1 MRILFVNHSSSLTG
15 APISCLNIITRIN
28 ENFIPFFATKENGPI
43 INELESYKV
52 KTYII
57 EKKGFLGIQYI
68 KSFLKI
74 IDREKI
80 DLIHLNTLTP
90 FCKYAGIAGFIKRI
104 PIVWFVRENPLISRS
119 KRLKFWLKRVSS
131 KIVFVDKD
139 TMNKLMN
146 KDDLKKVEL
155 VYNGVDTSYFRPENS
170 EFLIK
175 SFNIEPD
182 NKLIGY
188 IGLITERKGIEY
200 LIKAFDKVKQEY
212 KKCKL
217 IIIGGYKKGDENY
230 YKKLRELTKTLNLES
245 DIYFTGLI
253 RDIKDAINNLDIV
266 VIPSLEERCSR
277 VLLESISCAKP
288 VVTTNVGG
296 NPEII
301 KNGFN
306 GIIVPP
312 ADNDDL
318 AKAILNFLNNEKL
331 AEQMGKNGRLIAEKY
346 FDININIQKIKRIYS
361 EIAGKCKT

>member
-28 ENFIPFFATKENGPI
+28 ENFIPFFVTKENGPI
-43 INELESYKV
+43 INELKRHQV

-119 KRLKFWLKRVSS
+119 KRLKFWLKKVSS

-139 TMNKLMN
+139 TMNKLMD
-146 KDDLKKVEL
+146 KDELKKVEL
-155 VYNGVDTSYFRPENS
+155 VYNGVDTSYFKPEKS
-170 EFLIK
+170 ELLIK
-175 SFNIEPD
+175 SFKIEPE

-200 LIKAFDKVKQEY
+200 LIKAFEKVKQEY
-212 KKCKL
+212 KRCKL
-217 IIIGGYKKGDENY
+217 IIIGSYKKEDEFY
-230 YKKLRELTKTLNLES
+230 YKKLLELIKTLNLKNE
-245 DIYFTGLI
+245 IYLTGNI
-253 RDIKDAINNLDIV
+253 WDIKDAINNLDIV
-266 VIPSLEERCSR
+266 VLPSLEERCSR

-288 VVTTNVGG
+288 VVASNVGG

-301 KNGFN
+301 ENGLN
-306 GIIVPP
+306 GLIVPP
-312 ADNDDL
+312 EDNDEL
-318 AKAILNFLNNEKL
+318 AKAILKFLTNEKL
-331 AEQMGKNGRLIAEKY
+331 AEEMGKNGRLIAEKY
-346 FDININIQKIKRIYS
+346 FDININIQKIKRIYI
-361 EIAGKCKT
+361 ELAGK

>member
-28 ENFIPFFATKENGPI
+28 ENFIPFFVTKENGPI
-43 INELESYKV
+43 INELKRHQV

-119 KRLKFWLKRVSS
+119 KRLKFWLKKVSS

-139 TMNKLMN
+139 TMNKLMD
-146 KDDLKKVEL
+146 KDELKKVEL
-155 VYNGVDTSYFRPENS
+155 VYNGVDTSYFKPEKS
-170 EFLIK
+170 ELLIK
-175 SFNIEPD
+175 SFKIEPE

-200 LIKAFDKVKQEY
+200 LIKAFEKVKQEY
-212 KKCKL
+212 KRCKL
-217 IIIGGYKKGDENY
+217 IIIGSYKKEDEFY
-230 YKKLRELTKTLNLES
+230 YKKLLELIKTLNLKNE
-245 DIYFTGLI
+245 IYLTGNI
-253 RDIKDAINNLDIV
+253 WDIKDAINNLDIV
-266 VIPSLEERCSR
+266 VLPSLEERCSR

-288 VVTTNVGG
+288 VVASNVGG

-301 KNGFN
+301 QNGLN
-306 GIIVPP
+306 GLIVPP
-312 ADNDDL
+312 EDNDEL
-318 AKAILNFLNNEKL
+318 AKAILKFLTNEKL
-331 AEQMGKNGRLIAEKY
+331 AEEMGKNGRLIAEKY
-346 FDININIQKIKRIYS
+346 FDININIQKIKRIYI
-361 EIAGKCKT
+361 ELAGK

>member
-1 MRILFVNHSSSLTG
+1 LKRHQ
-15 APISCLNIITRIN
+15 
-28 ENFIPFFATKENGPI
+28 
-43 INELESYKV
+43 V

-119 KRLKFWLKRVSS
+119 KRLKFWLKKVSS

-139 TMNKLMN
+139 TMNKLMI
-146 KDDLKKVEL
+146 KDELKKVEL
-155 VYNGVDTSYFRPENS
+155 VYNGVDTSYFKPEKS
-170 EFLIK
+170 ELLIK
-175 SFNIEPD
+175 SFKIEPE

-200 LIKAFDKVKQEY
+200 LIKAFEKVKQEY
-212 KKCKL
+212 KRCKL
-217 IIIGGYKKGDENY
+217 IIIGSYKKEDEFY
-230 YKKLRELTKTLNLES
+230 YKKLLELIKTLNLENE
-245 DIYFTGLI
+245 IYLTGNI
-253 RDIKDAINNLDIV
+253 WDIKDAINNLDIV
-266 VIPSLEERCSR
+266 VLPSLEERCSR

-288 VVTTNVGG
+288 VVASNVGG

-301 KNGFN
+301 QNGLN
-306 GIIVPP
+306 GLIVPP
-312 ADNDDL
+312 EDNDEL
-318 AKAILNFLNNEKL
+318 AKAILKFLTNEKL
-331 AEQMGKNGRLIAEKY
+331 AEEMGKNGRLIAEKY
-346 FDININIQKIKRIYS
+346 FDININIQKIKRIY
-361 EIAGKCKT
+361 IDLAGK

>member
-28 ENFIPFFATKENGPI
+28 ENFIPFFVTKENGPI
-43 INELESYKV
+43 INELKRLQV

-119 KRLKFWLKRVSS
+119 KRLKFWLKKVSS

-139 TMNKLMN
+139 TMNKLMI
-146 KDDLKKVEL
+146 KDELKKVEL
-155 VYNGVDTSYFRPENS
+155 VYNGVDTSYFKPEKS
-170 EFLIK
+170 ELLIK
-175 SFNIEPD
+175 SFKIEPE

-200 LIKAFDKVKQEY
+200 LIKAFEKVKQEY
-212 KKCKL
+212 KRCKL
-217 IIIGGYKKGDENY
+217 IIIGSYKKEDEFY
-230 YKKLRELTKTLNLES
+230 YKKLLELIKTLNLKNE
-245 DIYFTGLI
+245 IYFTGNI
-253 RDIKDAINNLDIV
+253 WDIKDAINNLDIV
-266 VIPSLEERCSR
+266 VLPSLEERCSR

-288 VVTTNVGG
+288 VVASNVGG

-301 KNGFN
+301 QNGLN
-306 GIIVPP
+306 GLIVPP
-312 ADNDDL
+312 EDNDEL
-318 AKAILNFLNNEKL
+318 AKAILKFLTNEKL
-331 AEQMGKNGRLIAEKY
+331 AEEMGKNGRLIAEKY
-346 FDININIQKIKRIYS
+346 FDININIQKIKRIYI
-361 EIAGKCKT
+361 ELAGK

>member
-28 ENFIPFFATKENGPI
+28 ENFIPFFVTKENGPI
-43 INELESYKV
+43 INELKRLQV

-119 KRLKFWLKRVSS
+119 KRLKFWLKKVSS

-139 TMNKLMN
+139 TMNKLMD
-146 KDDLKKVEL
+146 KDELKKVEL
-155 VYNGVDTSYFRPENS
+155 VYNGVDTSYFKPEKS
-170 EFLIK
+170 ELLIK
-175 SFNIEPD
+175 TFKIEPE

-200 LIKAFDKVKQEY
+200 LIKAFEKVKQEY
-212 KKCKL
+212 KRCKL
-217 IIIGGYKKGDENY
+217 IIIGSYKKEDEFY
-230 YKKLRELTKTLNLES
+230 YKKLLELIKTLNLKNE
-245 DIYFTGLI
+245 IYFTGNI
-253 RDIKDAINNLDIV
+253 WDIKDAINNLDIV
-266 VIPSLEERCSR
+266 VLPSLEERCSR

-288 VVTTNVGG
+288 VVASNVGG

-301 KNGFN
+301 QNGLN
-306 GIIVPP
+306 GLIVPP
-312 ADNDDL
+312 EDNDEL
-318 AKAILNFLNNEKL
+318 AKAILKFLTNEKL
-331 AEQMGKNGRLIAEKY
+331 AEEMGKNGRLIAEKY
-346 FDININIQKIKRIYS
+346 FDININIQKIKRIYI
-361 EIAGKCKT
+361 ELAGK

>member
-28 ENFIPFFATKENGPI
+28 ENFIPFFVTKENGPI
-43 INELESYKV
+43 INELKRHQV

-119 KRLKFWLKRVSS
+119 KRLKFWLKKVSS

-139 TMNKLMN
+139 TMNKLMI
-146 KDDLKKVEL
+146 KDELKKVEL
-155 VYNGVDTSYFRPENS
+155 VYNGVDTSYFKPEKS
-170 EFLIK
+170 ELLIK
-175 SFNIEPD
+175 SFKIEPE

-200 LIKAFDKVKQEY
+200 LIKAFEKVKQEY
-212 KKCKL
+212 KRCKL
-217 IIIGGYKKGDENY
+217 IIIGSYKKEDEFY
-230 YKKLRELTKTLNLES
+230 YKKLLELIKTLNLENE
-245 DIYFTGLI
+245 IYLTGNI
-253 RDIKDAINNLDIV
+253 WDIKDAINNLDIV
-266 VIPSLEERCSR
+266 VLPSLEERCSR

-288 VVTTNVGG
+288 VVASNVGG

-301 KNGFN
+301 QNGLN
-306 GIIVPP
+306 GLIVPP
-312 ADNDDL
+312 EDNDEL
-318 AKAILNFLNNEKL
+318 AKAILKFLTNEKL
-331 AEQMGKNGRLIAEKY
+331 AEEMGKNGRLIAEKY
-346 FDININIQKIKRIYS
+346 FDININIQKIKRIY
-361 EIAGKCKT
+361 IDLAGK

>member
-28 ENFIPFFATKENGPI
+28 ENFIPFFVTKENGPI
-43 INELESYKV
+43 INELKRHQV

-119 KRLKFWLKRVSS
+119 KRLKFWLKKVSS

-139 TMNKLMN
+139 TMNKLMI
-146 KDDLKKVEL
+146 KDELKKVEL
-155 VYNGVDTSYFRPENS
+155 VYNGVDTSYFKPEKS
-170 EFLIK
+170 ELLIK
-175 SFNIEPD
+175 SFKIEPE

-200 LIKAFDKVKQEY
+200 LIKAFEKVKQEY
-212 KKCKL
+212 KRCKL
-217 IIIGGYKKGDENY
+217 IIIGSYKKEDEFY
-230 YKKLRELTKTLNLES
+230 YKKLLELIKTLNLKNE
-245 DIYFTGLI
+245 IYFTGNI
-253 RDIKDAINNLDIV
+253 WDIKDAINNLDIV
-266 VIPSLEERCSR
+266 VLPSLEERCSR

-288 VVTTNVGG
+288 VVASNVGG

-301 KNGFN
+301 QNGLN
-306 GIIVPP
+306 GLIVPP
-312 ADNDDL
+312 EDNDEL
-318 AKAILNFLNNEKL
+318 AKAILKFLTNEKL
-331 AEQMGKNGRLIAEKY
+331 AEEMGKNGRLIAEKY
-346 FDININIQKIKRIYS
+346 FDININIQKIKRIYI
-361 EIAGKCKT
+361 ELAGK

>member
-28 ENFIPFFATKENGPI
+28 ENFIPFFVTKENGPI
-43 INELESYKV
+43 INELKRLQV

-119 KRLKFWLKRVSS
+119 KRLKFWLKKVSS

-139 TMNKLMN
+139 TMNKLMI
-146 KDDLKKVEL
+146 KDELKKVEL
-155 VYNGVDTSYFRPENS
+155 VYNGVDTSYFKPEKS
-170 EFLIK
+170 ELLIK
-175 SFNIEPD
+175 TFKIEPE

-200 LIKAFDKVKQEY
+200 LIKAFEKVKQEY
-212 KKCKL
+212 KRCKL
-217 IIIGGYKKGDENY
+217 IIIGSYKKEDEFY
-230 YKKLRELTKTLNLES
+230 YKKLLELIKTLNLKNE
-245 DIYFTGLI
+245 IYFTGNI
-253 RDIKDAINNLDIV
+253 WDIKDAINNLDIV
-266 VIPSLEERCSR
+266 VLPSLEERCSR

-288 VVTTNVGG
+288 VVASNVGG

-301 KNGFN
+301 QNGLN
-306 GIIVPP
+306 GLIVPP
-312 ADNDDL
+312 EDNDEL
-318 AKAILNFLNNEKL
+318 AKAILKFLTNEKL
-331 AEQMGKNGRLIAEKY
+331 AEEMGKNGRLIAEKY
-346 FDININIQKIKRIYS
+346 FDININIQKIKRIYI
-361 EIAGKCKT
+361 ELAGK